1 MHSVWHLL
9 LDLLFAPLNSQIQES
24 AMKKRAK
31 SGSSKDAKDT
41 KKFEVNLANF
51 WSVVVDGALLS
62 SSHER
67 KNLAMELLL
76 LVLPR
81 LPNPESVGIVLSNMF
96 VRCIL
101 DILSSKGSHLHKSTQ
116 RCLSE
121 LRLWAESSNL
131 RRAAVIVGLQ
141 KNSYG
146 KFDTLSK
153 TSTVKALTSGLT
165 TEEGVLAFVHNLEE
179 LFVAADS
186 IVVKVPG
193 EFVEGSDDAVMNGHV
208 NPGANDKIWIVE
220 QMCGLCRQVK
230 LEPKTAQASLYG
242 AVVKFLVIHSIFEA
256 SKQHN
261 SGDAEKKGFR
271 WPQKP
276 LTVNIRKLCA
286 ERLHSILVDAE
297 QFLLSQKSK
306 SNKAGTSAV
315 SETVIDE
322 DFSLFAA
329 LYCLSVQESPDA
341 SLVQPFKDES
351 AESVKILQQTV
362 ATLSTAVSRIFFP
375 LLPSATLLLFNTC
388 AFHVLHTGLF

>member
-9 LDLLFAPLNSQIQES
+9 LDLLLPPPNSLIQES
-24 AMKKRAK
+24 AKKKRAK
-31 SGSSKDAKDT
+31 SSSSKDVRDT
-41 KKFEVNLANF
+41 KKIEENLAKF
-51 WSVVVDGALLS
+51 WSIAVDGALLS

-81 LPNPESVGIVLSNMF
+81 LPNPESVGIVLSNIF

-101 DILSSKGSHLHKSTQ
+101 DVLSSKGSHLHKSAH

-153 TSTVKALTSGLT
+153 TSTVKALTNGLT
-165 TEEGVLAFVHNLEE
+165 TEDGVLAFVHNLEE
-179 LFVAADS
+179 LFVAPESALL
-186 IVVKVPG
+186 KVS
-193 EFVEGSDDAVMNGHV
+193 EELTEGSEDAAMNGHDK
-208 NPGANDKIWIVE
+208 PGANDRIWIVE
-220 QMCGLCRQVK
+220 QMCALCRQVK
-230 LEPKTAQASLYG
+230 LESKTAQASLYR
-242 AVVKFLVIHSIFEA
+242 AVINFLVTHSVFDS
-256 SKQHN
+256 SKQQN
-261 SGDAEKKGFR
+261 SGVAEKKGIR

-276 LTVNIRKLCA
+276 LAANIRKLCV
-286 ERLHSILVDAE
+286 ERLHSILADA
-297 QFLLSQKSK
+297 QKSK
-306 SNKAGTSAV
+306 NNMAGASGV
-315 SETVIDE
+315 SEAVTDDE

-329 LYCLSVQESPDA
+329 LYCLKVQKSPDA
-341 SLVQPFKDES
+341 ALVQPFKEET

-362 ATLSTAVSRIFFP
+362 ATLSTAVSFISYLF
-375 LLPSATLLLFNTC
+375 LPRAACCFSNTS
-388 AFHVLHTGLF
+388 F